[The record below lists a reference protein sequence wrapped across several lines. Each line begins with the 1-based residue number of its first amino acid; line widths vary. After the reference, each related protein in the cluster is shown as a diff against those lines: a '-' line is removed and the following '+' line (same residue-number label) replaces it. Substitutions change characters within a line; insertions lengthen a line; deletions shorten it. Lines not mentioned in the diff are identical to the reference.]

1 MNLTKILTI
10 ILFAV
15 SLGLGYYLY
24 SNINETIEFRESI
37 TTTEKQIIDKLA
49 VIREAE
55 KVFLEQN
62 GRYTSNWDSL
72 INFIENGKVPIT
84 VRTETITSLSYGEE
98 KVDVKIDTIGE
109 LPAKEKIFKKS
120 FSVSAADNGTFMGF
134 SVKAGDVVVKGT
146 KSYRLKKDDKEIV
159 DEFTFLDEGTVE
171 TVANLKE
178 GDKVKKGQNLIN
190 FWSYQLNPNVDIKTL
205 NIVPGTS
212 NKSFDIFTAKV
223 DRNGV
228 LVSVIEVKDPAP
240 INPERKESNEAKNRK
255 PLRFG
260 SRTDV
265 NTSGNWE

>member
-1 MNLTKILTI
+1 MSLTKIITI

-15 SLGLGYYLY
+15 SIGLGYYLY

-37 TTTEKQIIDKLA
+37 ASTEKQIIDKLA

-55 KVFLEQN
+55 KVFLEQH
-62 GRYTSNWDSL
+62 GRYTTNWDSL

-109 LPAKEKIFKKS
+109 LPAKDKIFKKS

-134 SVKAGDVVVKGT
+134 SVKAGELVVKGT
-146 KSYRLKKDDKEIV
+146 KSYKLRKTGNDKI
-159 DEFTFLDEGTVE
+159 DEFSFLEEGTVE
-171 TVANLKE
+171 TLAAVKE
-178 GDKVKKGQNLIN
+178 GDQVKKGQNLIN
-190 FWSYQLNPNVDIKTL
+190 FWKYQLNPNVDIKTL
-205 NIVPGTS
+205 NIIPGSGKT
-212 NKSFDIFTAKV
+212 FEIFSARL

-228 LVSVIEVKDPAP
+228 KVSVIEVKDPAP
-240 INPERKESNEAKNRK
+240 INPDRKESNEAKNRK

>member
-1 MNLTKILTI
+1 MNLTKIITV

-15 SLGLGYYLY
+15 SIGLGYYLY

-37 TTTEKQIIDKLA
+37 TTTEKQIIDKLS

-55 KVFLEQN
+55 KVFLEQH
-62 GRYTSNWDSL
+62 GYYTSNWDSL

-134 SVKAGDVVVKGT
+134 SVKAGDAVVKGS
-146 KSYRLKKDDKEIV
+146 KSYRMKKTNNDKV
-159 DEFTFLDEGTVE
+159 DEFTFLEEGTIEKIADVR
-171 TVANLKE
+171 E
-178 GDKVKKGQNLIN
+178 GDQVKKGQNLIN
-190 FWSYQLNPNVDIKTL
+190 FWSYQLNPTIDIKTL
-205 NIVPGTS
+205 NIVPGSDKT
-212 NKSFDIFTAKV
+212 FEIFTAKI

-228 LVSVIEVKDPAP
+228 KVSVIEVKDPAP

>member
-1 MNLTKILTI
+1 MNLTKIFTI
-10 ILFAV
+10 ILFVV

-37 TTTEKQIIDKLA
+37 TSTESQIINKLA

-55 KVFLEQN
+55 KVFLEQH
-62 GRYTSNWDSL
+62 GRYTANWDSL

-109 LPAKEKIFKKS
+109 LPAKDKIFKKS
-120 FSVSAADNGTFMGF
+120 FSISAADNGTFMGF
-134 SVKAGDVVVKGT
+134 AVKQGDTVVKGT
-146 KSYRLKKDDKEIV
+146 KSYRLKKTNNDKV
-159 DEFTFLDEGTVE
+159 DEFTFLEAGTVE
-171 TVANLKE
+171 TVADVKE
-178 GDKVKKGQNLIN
+178 GDQVSKGQSLIN
-190 FWSYQLNPNVDIKTL
+190 FWSYQLNPNVDIKNL
-205 NIVPGTS
+205 HIVPGSGKT
-212 NKSFDIFTAKV
+212 FDIFTAQI

-228 LVSVIEVKDPAP
+228 KVSVIEVKDPAP
-240 INPERKESNEAKNRK
+240 INPERRESNEAKNRK